1 MIRHYLKVA
10 MRNLWKYKTQHLIS
24 LAGVGVALLCFS
36 ICLYL
41 VRYVYDL
48 DHCFE
53 NYDRIA
59 ELSLYEEN
67 DKGVSMSTPVTLAEE
82 LRLKKQDGIEAFCV
96 VDHPYRDRPFNV
108 EVKDGKQLPY
118 TFNVA
123 ETDSSFF
130 QVLAPQVLCG
140 SAAVAKVTPNSLV
153 VTESMA
159 RRVYGD
165 IRQAIGKQLV
175 MTRRLSTSPD
185 STPVPAA

>member
-10 MRNLWKYKTQHLIS
+10 VRNLWKYKTQHLIS

-41 VRYVYDL
+41 VRYVHDL

-82 LRLKKQDGIEAFCV
+82 LRLKKQDGIEALCV
-96 VDHPYRDRPFNV
+96 VDHPYRERPFNV

-130 QVLAPQVLCG
+130 RCWLPRFC
-140 SAAVAKVTPNSLV
+140 AV
-153 VTESMA
+153 
-159 RRVYGD
+159 
-165 IRQAIGKQLV
+165 
-175 MTRRLSTSPD
+175 RLPLPRLHQIHWS
-185 STPVPAA
+185 

>member
-10 MRNLWKYKTQHLIS
+10 VRNLWKYKTQHLIS

-59 ELSLYEEN
+59 ELSLYEEAN
-67 DKGVSMSTPVTLAEE
+67 EKGGVMSTPVTLAEE
-82 LRLKKQDGIEAFCV
+82 LRLKKQDGIEALCV

-108 EVKDGKQLPY
+108 EVKDCLLY
-118 TFNVA
+118 TS
-123 ETDSSFF
+123 D
-130 QVLAPQVLCG
+130 
-140 SAAVAKVTPNSLV
+140 AAD
-153 VTESMA
+153 E
-159 RRVYGD
+159 
-165 IRQAIGKQLV
+165 
-175 MTRRLSTSPD
+175 
-185 STPVPAA
+185 

>member
-1 MIRHYLKVA
+1 M
-10 MRNLWKYKTQHLIS
+10 
-24 LAGVGVALLCFS
+24 GVALLCFS

-59 ELSLYEEN
+59 ELSLYEEAN
-67 DKGVSMSTPVTLAEE
+67 EKGGVMSTPVTLAEE
-82 LRLKKQDGIEAFCV
+82 LRLKKQDGIEALCV

-123 ETDSSFF
+123 GDGFILFSG
-130 QVLAPQVLCG
+130 AG
-140 SAAVAKVTPNSLV
+140 SPGFV
-153 VTESMA
+153 
-159 RRVYGD
+159 RFGCRCQGD
-165 IRQAIGKQLV
+165 TKLTGR
-175 MTRRLSTSPD
+175 D
-185 STPVPAA
+185 